1 MKISILLKIIFF
13 TILWHIILV
22 FIEICNFVIP
32 GKCSNCWMKWKFF
45 RKTII
50 QENDEPRPI
59 CRSCIKKFKDTNLW
73 DDLHGPQKYDPQYSN
88 EVENE
93 SYVRVDLHDKE
104 DVIDNFQVFPVDVEK
119 DELQQSRT
127 KDSEYWRVS
136 VCMTYKS
143 VNEDGMQ
150 NREYISG
157 CIAFKQRDG
166 QASAPHFWYEGCKHQ
181 SGMLWELVAKHL
193 NVPPQDMSPRQFVAF
208 LKSKPRVKITGVEY
222 DNFGARKGD
231 PAKVKKNMVGE
242 FL

>member
-1 MKISILLKIIFF
+1 MIFLLFVSENKRRILISLSLLTNVHTAARSTFMALIVLGIELRIAGSMERIYLRRGERMKISILLKIIFF

-93 SYVRVDLHDKE
+93 S
-104 DVIDNFQVFPVDVEK
+104 
-119 DELQQSRT
+119 
-127 KDSEYWRVS
+127 
-136 VCMTYKS
+136 
-143 VNEDGMQ
+143 
-150 NREYISG
+150 
-157 CIAFKQRDG
+157 
-166 QASAPHFWYEGCKHQ
+166 
-181 SGMLWELVAKHL
+181 
-193 NVPPQDMSPRQFVAF
+193 
-208 LKSKPRVKITGVEY
+208 SKLI
-222 DNFGARKGD
+222 
-231 PAKVKKNMVGE
+231 
-242 FL
+242 

>member
-1 MKISILLKIIFF
+1 MNDIPVVRVRKQKENPDLFEFIDKCPYCGKKHIHGSNCAGASNCELQDRWKRIYLRRGERMKISILLKIIFF

-93 SYVRVDLHDKE
+93 S
-104 DVIDNFQVFPVDVEK
+104 
-119 DELQQSRT
+119 
-127 KDSEYWRVS
+127 
-136 VCMTYKS
+136 
-143 VNEDGMQ
+143 
-150 NREYISG
+150 
-157 CIAFKQRDG
+157 
-166 QASAPHFWYEGCKHQ
+166 
-181 SGMLWELVAKHL
+181 
-193 NVPPQDMSPRQFVAF
+193 
-208 LKSKPRVKITGVEY
+208 SKLI
-222 DNFGARKGD
+222 
-231 PAKVKKNMVGE
+231 
-242 FL
+242 